1 MIGVISNDSGD
12 VAPLASVA
20 EKSVTLIVDHP
31 VAGLTDVALSYYLVQ
46 QAALVSLV
54 GNADMPQFFLHEVVY
69 PLGFCHFKPFRGQS
83 NLL

>member
-20 EKSVTLIVDHP
+20 EKSVAPIVDQP
-31 VAGLTDVALSYYLVQ
+31 VADLTDVALSYYLVQ

-54 GNADMPQFFLHEVVY
+54 SNEDMSRSGCTAVLSIFFI
-69 PLGFCHFKPFRGQS
+69 FA
-83 NLL
+83 